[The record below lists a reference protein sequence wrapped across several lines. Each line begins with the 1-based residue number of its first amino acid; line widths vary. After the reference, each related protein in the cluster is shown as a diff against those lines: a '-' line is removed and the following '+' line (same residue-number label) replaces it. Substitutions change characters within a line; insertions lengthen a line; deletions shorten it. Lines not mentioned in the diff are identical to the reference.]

1 MCPRSRWRCVHIPR
15 PDLDP
20 AAALSRRTFLSS
32 CSALALCVAGCARES
47 PRTRSAYALLSD
59 PPLAAYQAVLAGIIR
74 AVLPFERSDFPVSP
88 AQVEARFLRL
98 FELEQDARFLALQK
112 TLVFFEQTDLFAGL
126 APIDAE
132 LTARDARERGL
143 DVAALVSSLRQ
154 RDRQLA
160 GAFARARGGGPT
172 SFSAL
177 GLGRQREYF
186 DLWRQSGFLIK
197 QQFYASARALVMISA
212 YSMEEV
218 WTAIGYDGPLLP
230 LKRT

>member
-1 MCPRSRWRCVHIPR
+1 MHIPR

-32 CSALALCVAGCARES
+32 CSALALCVAGCARVS